1 MGKRLLVGATFR
13 DAQEDQLRWLD
24 TQLRFLNA
32 TTSDGTGEPIFDHV
46 SSVNWDGQYAPKEGN
61 KHGDILE
68 YDSRDTK
75 VISISS
81 ESVTGKLAPTS
92 QQHIGSLQRLLAYF
106 KENKENYDYFLF
118 LDNDAFPIRRL
129 WLDDLLSKMN
139 EWNRD
144 IAVVGRPEILE
155 IRWHASVLFCRR
167 SALDHLDFGLHHI
180 PKADLMCV
188 DEHDVGIGEYQHS
201 LREKVWPL
209 IRTNAINLHPVQY
222 GVYFDM
228 FYHHGFGGARNI
240 RKGRNIHKPWDT
252 LRWGRNMYSTQYI
265 NEHYP
270 WQQHTADFM
279 EDPSSF
285 VSRLAGWSVDKYA
298 TF

>member
-24 TQLRFLNA
+24 TQLKFLHA
-32 TTSDGTGEPIFDHV
+32 TTSDGVGEPIFDHV

-144 IAVVGRPEILE
+144 IAVVVRPENLE

-209 IRTNAINLHPVQY
+209 IRTNASNLHPVQY